1 LFALVVGVVIAAW
14 LRRVAGSRAG
24 PLALMV
30 EVAMPVLVGIL
41 HNLMAQAPGML
52 GISLVATMQIAI
64 FAGVEGSTYY
74 SVMTTGNFRQAIEG
88 AFALV
93 TGNPQAVRK
102 SCIYLGVCAATFGT
116 GAAAGALLTGQ
127 VPKAAMIVPVIALF
141 FRRAAVPPPGAQS
154 R

>member
-1 LFALVVGVVIAAW
+1 
-14 LRRVAGSRAG
+14 
-24 PLALMV
+24 
-30 EVAMPVLVGIL
+30 
-41 HNLMAQAPGML
+41 
-52 GISLVATMQIAI
+52 
-64 FAGVEGSTYY
+64 
-74 SVMTTGNFRQAIEG
+74 MTTGNFRQAIEG

-102 SCIYLGVCAATFGT
+102 SCIYLGVCATFGT

-127 VPKAAMIVPVIALF
+127 VPKAAMIVPAIALF